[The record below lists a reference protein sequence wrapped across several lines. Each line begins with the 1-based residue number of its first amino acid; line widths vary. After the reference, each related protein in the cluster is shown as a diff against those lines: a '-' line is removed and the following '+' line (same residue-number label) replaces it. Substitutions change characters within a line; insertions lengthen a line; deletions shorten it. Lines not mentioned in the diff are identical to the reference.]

1 MKDCLFCKIAGGE
14 IPVAV
19 VYEDESILAFRDISP
34 QAARHVLIIPRQ
46 HINGLNSLDQVSDA
60 LLANLLRAAKAVALA
75 EGIEHSGYRL
85 VSNCGKDAKQS
96 VSHLHFHVLGG
107 QELSER
113 IV

>member
-1 MKDCLFCKIAGGE
+1 MEDCLFCKIAGGE

-19 VYEDESILAFRDISP
+19 VYEEESILAFRDINP

-46 HINGLNSLDQVSDA
+46 HISGLNSLGQVSDA
-60 LLANLLRAAKAVALA
+60 LLASLLRAAKAVAQA

-85 VSNCGKDAKQS
+85 ICNCGKDAKQS
-96 VSHLHFHVLGG
+96 VSHLHLHVLGG
-107 QELSER
+107 QELSEK